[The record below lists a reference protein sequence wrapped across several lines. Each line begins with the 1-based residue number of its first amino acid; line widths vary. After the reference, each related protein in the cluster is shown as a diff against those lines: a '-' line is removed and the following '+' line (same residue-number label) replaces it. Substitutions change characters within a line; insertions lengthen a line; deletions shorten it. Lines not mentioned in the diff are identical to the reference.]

1 MHAPRPWTH
10 YLNSFTHLPFRSISS
25 PRDPLIPPPPPHS
38 PSSSSSFSRQLLVFC
53 RLFIR
58 SYCTRGIASRLRSRG
73 RAANRQAHAPP
84 QARSLRGPTTA
95 HVSLR
100 FLDRKLYIFFST
112 TRVTIAAFKWTNI
125 CKDHGRQRDHDTQ
138 FARATRSH
146 SALFYIEMRGEMP
159 RGVVTGF
166 VRSSRNN
173 NERTTVR

>member
-25 PRDPLIPPPPPHS
+25 PRDPLIPPSPS

-58 SYCTRGIASRLRSRG
+58 SYCTRGIASRLRNRR

-100 FLDRKLYIFFST
+100 FLDRKLYILLVQLRSRLQLSSGQLYSRILDDNAITVHNLRVQRDLALRYPTSKCVAKYREGSSLVSFGRAGIT
-112 TRVTIAAFKWTNI
+112 TR
-125 CKDHGRQRDHDTQ
+125 
-138 FARATRSH
+138 
-146 SALFYIEMRGEMP
+146 
-159 RGVVTGF
+159 
-166 VRSSRNN
+166 
-173 NERTTVR
+173 RTTVR